1 MLKIKVNNKEKGFGS
16 FDEGKNLI
24 TINKKRHK
32 GNKAELLDTIVHET
46 MHAKHRKMKERTVR
60 KVTAAMI
67 EKMSPEEKRKH
78 LAKVKMKA
86 LNYKSG
92 ALKRKYKMGAVDA
105 SPGDFI
111 SRMNDQSNFKSGV
124 QALI

>member
-1 MLKIKVNNKEKGFGS
+1 MLRIQVNNKEKGFGS
-16 FDEGKNLI
+16 FDERKNLI

-60 KVTAAMI
+60 KVTATMI
-67 EKMSPEEKRKH
+67 ENMSPEEKRKH
-78 LAKVKMKA
+78 LAKVRMKA
-86 LNYKSG
+86 INQKAG
-92 ALKRKYKMGAVDA
+92 AIKRKYKMGAVEDK
-105 SPGDFI
+105 PGELI
-111 SRMNDQSNFKSGV
+111 TKMNEGFKSGV